1 MHIIGT
7 LNRSIYSCVTEDI
20 CTDEVIITDKQIE
33 HIKERH
39 SGDYERFHSYFAD
52 IIANPDYILEANK
65 PNTAFVLKEIVV
77 ENEKVQCIL
86 RLKTSSDP
94 DDYKNSVITF
104 LRIDQKKW
112 AKYLRNKK
120 ILYNRMQK

>member
-1 MHIIGT
+1 MKLSLQTNKLNISKNVTPEITNAFIRTLRILLLIRII
-7 LNRSIYSCVTEDI
+7 Y
-20 CTDEVIITDKQIE
+20 
-33 HIKERH
+33 
-39 SGDYERFHSYFAD
+39 
-52 IIANPDYILEANK
+52 LEANK

-120 ILYNRMQK
+120 ILYNRMQKW

>member
-33 HIKERH
+33 QIKERH

-52 IIANPDYILEANK
+52 IIANPDYI
-65 PNTAFVLKEIVV
+65 FRS
-77 ENEKVQCIL
+77 Q
-86 RLKTSSDP
+86 
-94 DDYKNSVITF
+94 
-104 LRIDQKKW
+104 
-112 AKYLRNKK
+112 
-120 ILYNRMQK
+120 